1 MGALVSRAWILGA
14 LSRCSSMCLDNA
26 EERER
31 VADEI
36 VRVLRDD
43 PDARLIRTAFEG
55 AKTGGTRIIAMRG
68 YGGRIEANILDAA
81 ARLAGCE
88 S

>member
-1 MGALVSRAWILGA
+1 MSRDRIMSALEI
-14 LSRCSSMCLDNA
+14 CSASCLDNA
-26 EERER
+26 AEREC
-31 VADEI
+31 VAD
-36 VRVLRDD
+36 VLMRVLRDD
-43 PDARLIRTAFEG
+43 PDAALIRKAFEG

-68 YGGRIEANILDAA
+68 YGGRIEADILDAA